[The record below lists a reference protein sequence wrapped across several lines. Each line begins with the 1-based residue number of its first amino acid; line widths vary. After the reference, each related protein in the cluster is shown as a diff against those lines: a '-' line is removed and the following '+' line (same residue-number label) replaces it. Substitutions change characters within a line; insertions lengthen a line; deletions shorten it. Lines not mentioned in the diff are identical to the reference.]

1 MLTNT
6 VKSSLLTTFGRP
18 NHTLN
23 FSAYFTCQPLPLHLH
38 FHFHLHSQHS
48 EYRQPSANS
57 ETMAPGRFTPSNKG
71 PAKRQNGKAN
81 GFKPAQSQKHNAP
94 KPARPQKPDPQ
105 PIAASPFV
113 PEVPQDTPRFAD
125 LEGRNLLDP
134 TVLKTLTDDLQFD
147 HMMPV
152 QAATLE
158 LLLEGKDCLAQ
169 AKTGTGK
176 TLAFL
181 LPAIQTILK
190 NRTPRFSALVLCP
203 TRELALQIA
212 AEAEKVLSRLP
223 RCKVATSIGGTNKTT
238 EQNRILRGCDIL
250 VATPGRLLDHLSEES
265 VQDMLGA
272 TQTLVLDEADRMV
285 DMGFL
290 PDMKK
295 ILSYLPTAPRHTM
308 LFSATIDD
316 QLTNVAR
323 LFLNSGYQYISTIP
337 EGEAGTHERVDQY
350 LISTPSFSEHAPAL
364 VSVLKTEF
372 AKSQPFKAIIFAPT
386 AALADFF
393 GAVLTSIEGLPQV
406 SVLHSRM
413 SQSKRTKITADFRQ
427 AQNAIFVAT
436 DVIARGMDF
445 PAVSHVFQV
454 GLPSDRETYIHRLGR
469 TARAGAEGRGI
480 LVLST
485 AEKVFL
491 RQLKDI
497 KVKDYPTELQ
507 FSLQDVQPAL
517 AKLDEELKTKVYQSW
532 LGYNKTFM
540 KILGWSAEELVAE
553 ANIFAYQ
560 GLGCAEVP
568 GLYKRVIGKMG
579 LKGVRGLVALPNPPG
594 SNDPG
599 RRGGGGGRLDGRAP
613 GRN

>member
-1 MLTNT
+1 
-6 VKSSLLTTFGRP
+6 
-18 NHTLN
+18 
-23 FSAYFTCQPLPLHLH
+23 
-38 FHFHLHSQHS
+38 
-48 EYRQPSANS
+48 
-57 ETMAPGRFTPSNKG
+57 MAPARNNPSNKG
-71 PAKRQNGKAN
+71 HGKRQNGKPN
-81 GFKPAQSQKHNAP
+81 GFKPAQPQNRNAP
-94 KPARPQKPDPQ
+94 RPARPARPEKPDPQ
-105 PIAASPFV
+105 PVVDSPFI
-113 PEVPQDTPRFAD
+113 PEVPKDTPRFSD
-125 LEGRNLLDP
+125 LEGKNLLDP
-134 TVLKTLTDDLQFD
+134 IVLKTLTEDMNFD

-158 LLLEGKDCLAQ
+158 PLLEGKDCLAQ

-212 AEAEKVLSRLP
+212 AEAQKVLSRLP
-223 RCKVATSIGGTNKTT
+223 RCKVATSIGGTNKVT
-238 EQNRILRGCDIL
+238 EQNRIRNGCDIL
-250 VATPGRLLDHLSEES
+250 VATPGRLLDHLSEEW
-265 VQDMLGA
+265 VQEMLGT

-323 LFLNSGYQYISTIP
+323 LFLGNGYQYISTIP

-350 LISTPSFSEHAPAL
+350 LVSTPGFSDHAPSL
-364 VSVLKTEF
+364 VSVVKTEL
-372 AKSQPFKAIIFAPT
+372 AVSRPFKAIVFAPT

-393 GAVLTSIEGLPQV
+393 GAVLASMDGLPQV

-413 SQSKRTKITADFRQ
+413 SQSKRTKLTADFRT
-427 AQNAIFVAT
+427 AVDAIFVAT
-436 DVIARGMDF
+436 DVVARGMDF
-445 PAVSHVFQV
+445 PAVTHVFQV
-454 GLPSDRETYIHRLGR
+454 GLPTDRETYIHRLGR

-480 LVLST
+480 LVLSSV
-485 AEKVFL
+485 EKAFL
-491 RQLKDI
+491 RQLKGI
-497 KVKDYPTELQ
+497 KVKDYPTEVQ
-507 FSLQDVQPAL
+507 FTVQDVQPAL
-517 AKLDEELKTKVYQSW
+517 AKMDPEMKSKAYQSW
-532 LGYNKTFM
+532 IGYHKTSM
-540 KILGWSAEELVAE
+540 KLLGWSAEELVAE
-553 ANIFAYQ
+553 ANIFAKY
-560 GLGCAEVP
+560 GLGCPEVP

-579 LKGVRGLVALPNPPG
+579 LKGVKGLVALPNPPG

-599 RRGGGGGRLDGRAP
+599 RQGGGGGRTSGRAP
-613 GRN
+613 GRD

>member
-1 MLTNT
+1 
-6 VKSSLLTTFGRP
+6 
-18 NHTLN
+18 
-23 FSAYFTCQPLPLHLH
+23 
-38 FHFHLHSQHS
+38 
-48 EYRQPSANS
+48 
-57 ETMAPGRFTPSNKG
+57 MAPARATPSNKG
-71 PAKRQNGKAN
+71 HGNRRYGKPSA
-81 GFKPAQSQKHNAP
+81 FKPPRPQQSDP
-94 KPARPQKPDPQ
+94 KPVTASRPIPVVPD
-105 PIAASPFV
+105 
-113 PEVPQDTPRFAD
+113 VPQDTPRFAD
-125 LEGRNLLDP
+125 LEGRNLVDP
-134 TVLKTLTDDLQFD
+134 TVLRTLTEDLHFD

-190 NRTPRFSALVLCP
+190 NRTPRFSTLVLCP

-212 AEAEKVLSRLP
+212 AEADKVLSRLP
-223 RCKVATSIGGTNKTT
+223 QCKVATSIGGTNKNT

-250 VATPGRLLDHLSEES
+250 VATPGRLLDHLSEET
-265 VQDMLGA
+265 VQKMLGA

-295 ILSYLPTAPRHTM
+295 ILSYLPASPRHTM

-316 QLTNVAR
+316 QLTKVAR
-323 LFLNSGYQYISTIP
+323 LFLNSDYQYISTIP

-350 LISTPSFSEHAPAL
+350 LVSTPSFAEHAPAL
-364 VSVLKTEF
+364 VSVLKTEL
-372 AKSQPFKAIIFAPT
+372 AQSKDFKAIIFAPT

-393 GAVLTSIEGLPQV
+393 GAVLTSTGGLPPV

-427 AQNAIFVAT
+427 ATNAIFVAT
-436 DVIARGMDF
+436 DVVARGMDF
-445 PAVSHVFQV
+445 PAVTHVFQV

-485 AEKVFL
+485 VEQVFL

-497 KVKDYPTELQ
+497 KVKEYPAEVQ
-507 FSLQDVQPAL
+507 FSLRDIQPAL
-517 AKLDEELKTKVYQSW
+517 ADVDSEMKSKVYQSW
-532 LGYNKTFM
+532 LGYHKTFM
-540 KILGWSAEELVAE
+540 KTLGWSAEELVGE
-553 ANIFAYQ
+553 ANNFARQ

-579 LKGVRGLVALPNPPG
+579 LKAVRGLVILPNPPG

-613 GRN
+613 GRK